1 LWHHQQ
7 ASGQPF
13 MKTVVRI
20 PGPSCVEKRMMLKI
34 APESEPPFTV
44 GINSIGFSTPPA
56 IDDVILN

>member
-1 LWHHQQ
+1 
-7 ASGQPF
+7 

-44 GINSIGFSTPPA
+44 GTNSIGFSTPPA

>member
-20 PGPSCVEKRMMLKI
+20 PGPSCVEKRMILKMVPGI
-34 APESEPPFTV
+34 EPPFSV
-44 GINSIGFSTPPA
+44 GTNFIGFSTPPA
-56 IDDVILN
+56 IDDVIV